1 VRTGPRSWQQACA
14 WYIWRD
20 LRVVSLVAPKDG
32 YHDTLTV
39 ESLLQDQ
46 KNARRPSR
54 YRSPRTSRTV
64 RGPGF
69 VIFPSRAGEGYGP
82 SFLAE
87 MLPWPVGSIAEFERA
102 VANGQVTESELHTVD
117 PAEIMRV
124 FPAPAGRIAAETA
137 EWSAE
142 TPVGWVPLGIVHNEN
157 YYCREV
163 LMRRVEEEMRKR
175 RLELRGSHKDERWR
189 ASKPIPYPYCLEL
202 GFNWVAGPSRE
213 DGGKPRFPGR
223 KYHCDVSAFHLNNRQ
238 IAQADYDR
246 LRTEICERPSH

>member
-1 VRTGPRSWQQACA
+1 MRTGPRSWQQACA

-39 ESLLQDQ
+39 ESLLQAQ

-117 PAEIMRV
+117 PGENHA
-124 FPAPAGRIAAETA
+124 RIPGT
-137 EWSAE
+137 
-142 TPVGWVPLGIVHNEN
+142 
-157 YYCREV
+157 CRPDRCRN
-163 LMRRVEEEMRKR
+163 RRVER
-175 RLELRGSHKDERWR
+175 RDARWLGSARDRSQRELLLPRSAHEASGRRNAKTQAGVKGISQRR
-189 ASKPIPYPYCLEL
+189 ALACKQADPLPLLPRIGFQL
-202 GFNWVAGPSRE
+202 GRRTEQRRRRQASLSW
-213 DGGKPRFPGR
+213 R